1 MELHQA
7 VTALAAFFGSYLG
20 QRHAAA
26 ALAPALDALA
36 RRVSRL
42 ERYAARVSRLL
53 ARGAR

>member
-1 MELHQA
+1 M
-7 VTALAAFFGSYLG
+7 TALAAFFGSYLG